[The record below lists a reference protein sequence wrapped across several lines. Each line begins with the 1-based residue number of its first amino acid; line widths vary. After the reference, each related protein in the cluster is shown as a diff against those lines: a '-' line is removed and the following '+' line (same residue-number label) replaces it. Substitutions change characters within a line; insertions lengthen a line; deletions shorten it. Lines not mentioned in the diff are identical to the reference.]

1 MSDLRKAAQAILDR
15 WDLPVWESS
24 GPVQAAELMANLRAA
39 LQDEGK
45 PVAWMRKEDDRLAKH
60 AWLYKWTSQDD
71 GPAETAWQKGYEAAR
86 GVVKIHF
93 DEPPQQQEPPYWAVF
108 EGGNVHDFFTTREM
122 AEEMAY
128 YKGEHATV
136 GPLYTAPPQRPLLT
150 EEEICAAAN
159 SVRWSNQYHIDFGR
173 AIERKVRGEE

>member
-1 MSDLRKAAQAILDR
+1 MNER
-15 WDLPVWESS
+15 
-24 GPVQAAELMANLRAA
+24 M
-39 LQDEGK
+39 
-45 PVAWMRKEDDRLAKH
+45 
-60 AWLYKWTSQDD
+60 AWLYKWASQDD
-71 GPAETAWQKGYEAAR
+71 GPAKTAWQKGYEAAR

-150 EEEICAAAN
+150 EEELDQTTAQARDDLLDHIYEYGTNAEGVLER
-159 SVRWSNQYHIDFGR
+159 VRKLCR

>member
-1 MSDLRKAAQAILDR
+1 MNER
-15 WDLPVWESS
+15 
-24 GPVQAAELMANLRAA
+24 M
-39 LQDEGK
+39 
-45 PVAWMRKEDDRLAKH
+45 
-60 AWLYKWTSQDD
+60 AWLYKWASQDD
-71 GPAETAWQKGYEAAR
+71 GPAKTAWQKGYEAAR

-150 EEEICAAAN
+150 DEEIWDLFNDTSSYVSFA
-159 SVRWSNQYHIDFGR
+159 R